1 LTTGQAGSEPAVWW
15 VGTPAA
21 WLIIGV
27 LRSEAVARDYFAHA
41 HGAGTTV
48 VNVGVEFEGPAIP
61 PFWVVKISGDA
72 IEAGRTKPVYR
83 SAMFLVVE
91 LITGS
96 VIVIGAG

>member
-1 LTTGQAGSEPAVWW
+1 
-15 VGTPAA
+15 
-21 WLIIGV
+21 
-27 LRSEAVARDYFAHA
+27 
-41 HGAGTTV
+41 